1 MIPVSEHALLAAFD
15 AALAVGVAACKWW
28 RQDTE
33 EEDAAV
39 IAANDLVLDSLSN
52 ADATRTVACVTDRNW
67 RDDISVEEAEAL
79 RTDSE
84 RRKWGGR
91 RN

>member
-1 MIPVSEHALLAAFD
+1 MSPEYSKLFEFSGALL
-15 AALAVGVAACKWW
+15 VAMGAMSWW

-39 IAANDLVLDSLSN
+39 IAANDLVLESLSN

-67 RDDISVEEAEAL
+67 RDDVTVAEAEAL

>member
-1 MIPVSEHALLAAFD
+1 MSPGYSKLFEFSGALL
-15 AALAVGVAACKWW
+15 VAMGAMTWW

-39 IAANDLVLDSLSN
+39 IAANDLVLESLSD
-52 ADATRTVACVTDRNW
+52 ADTTRTVECVTDRNW
-67 RDDISVEEAEAL
+67 RDDVTVAEAEEL
-79 RTDSE
+79 RRE
-84 RRKWGGR
+84 AELRKMGHR

>member
-1 MIPVSEHALLAAFD
+1 MIPERMLLYAFD

-39 IAANDLVLDSLSN
+39 IAANDLVLESLSN

-67 RDDISVEEAEAL
+67 RDQVSVAEAERLNEEREL
-79 RTDSE
+79 R
-84 RRKWGGR
+84 RFGWK

>member
-28 RQDTE
+28 RQDSE

-39 IAANDLVLDSLSN
+39 IAANDLVLESLSN

-67 RDDISVEEAEAL
+67 RNDVSVEEAERLNEEREL
-79 RTDSE
+79 R
-84 RRKWGGR
+84 KMGNR